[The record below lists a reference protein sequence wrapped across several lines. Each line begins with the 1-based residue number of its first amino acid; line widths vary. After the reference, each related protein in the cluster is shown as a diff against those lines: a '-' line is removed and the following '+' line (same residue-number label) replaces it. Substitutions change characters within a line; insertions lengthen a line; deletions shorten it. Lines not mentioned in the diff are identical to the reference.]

1 MEILYLFF
9 IHGFILKKGRKKAWK
24 LLVNNSLVQ
33 DYFLETLEER
43 DYFEREAT
51 FYGLIRDIF

>member
-43 DYFEREAT
+43 DYF
-51 FYGLIRDIF
+51 